1 MSACDSI
8 DWNMTL
14 VVVRDGKPD
23 ETLLNFVD
31 VDIIFGLISGDVH
44 YGGRKV
50 SELHGLCV
58 PLGRNASQ
66 MTFRFNLPGVE
77 LFLIGIAFEDP
88 RGNVK
93 FDGVFRAF
101 EPRTGVSTKPVAAF
115 PDVGETGTG
124 NGNQAQNPDKP
135 PLT

>member
-1 MSACDSI
+1 MPACDSI

-14 VVVRDGKPD
+14 VVVRNGKPD

-31 VDIIFGLISGDVH
+31 VEIILGLISGDVH

-50 SELHGLCV
+50 SELRGLCV

-66 MTFRFNLPGVE
+66 MTFRFSLPGVE
-77 LFLIGIAFEDP
+77 IFLVGMAFEGRD
-88 RGNVK
+88 RNVT

-101 EPRTGVSTKPVAAF
+101 EPRTGVPTKPIAAL
-115 PDVGETGTG
+115 PEVGETGTG
-124 NGNQAQNPDKP
+124 NGMQAQNPNK
-135 PLT
+135 LR